1 MTSELKQKIQFA
13 LVVAIAV
20 AGTRAAYILYE
31 RHVSEIEQ
39 TKQQAKP
46 LNPDYYVVPRRLH
59 PYDLKSARQ
68 LTQQP
73 VWVKEGYRY
82 TYYPYD
88 ESRHGSDFSHEA
100 GQLLPIEKLEIQQ
113 VVTDVTPSS
122 AGQRQV
128 MAVFAKDGK
137 TYAFPIGTAEG
148 REYQIYSDEMLYIQD
163 PHELYKHWP
172 AEVWDAIAQHQ
183 VKPGM
188 NELQADFAIGMG
200 IPEPSG
206 DAAIKTVN
214 YPNGGRPVSITY
226 RDGKAA
232 SIRQK
237 DGPAAHSS

>member
-1 MTSELKQKIQFA
+1 MSPELKQKIQ
-13 LVVAIAV
+13 LVLVLAIVV

-31 RHVSEIEQ
+31 RHVDKIEEAR
-39 TKQQAKP
+39 KQAPP
-46 LNPDYYVVPRRLH
+46 LNPDYYVTPKKLY

-88 ESRHGSDFSHEA
+88 PVRHRTGFPHEA
-100 GQLLPIEKLEIQQ
+100 GQLLPIEKLQIK
-113 VVTDVTPSS
+113 DVIADISPGSPD
-122 AGQRQV
+122 QRQV
-128 MAVFAKDGK
+128 MAVFEKDGK
-137 TYAFPIGTAEG
+137 NYAFPIGSVKAG
-148 REYQIYSDEMLYIQD
+148 NYQIYSDEMLYIQD

-172 AEVWDAIAQHQ
+172 ADVWDAIEKHE

-200 IPEPSG
+200 IPEPSN
-206 DAAIKTVN
+206 DPSVKTVN
-214 YPNGGRPVSITY
+214 YPNGGKPVSVTY

-232 SIRQK
+232 EIKFGS
-237 DGPAAHSS
+237 